1 MRWIISLCTN
11 CPVCAIS
18 SCTAARLSAAAELKA
33 WVGVLVPAQS
43 AITVGGCVR
52 AYWSSGAHQTGGCA
66 SGWPLWSGRTS
77 PALCSSPARFSWCW
91 AESLRGR
98 GGVSEIVGSK
108 WIDVDL
114 MFSSGAAWD
123 KGWRTFP
130 EAAEALQLV
139 YLFVGLHG
147 AAVAPSHAAQVHL
160 GLESNFHHV
169 GGLCEGHGH
178 GTRGAAGQDADQN
191 ARVCRGENSTADAF
205 RQIRNSDSSK
215 AL

>member
-1 MRWIISLCTN
+1 
-11 CPVCAIS
+11 
-18 SCTAARLSAAAELKA
+18 
-33 WVGVLVPAQS
+33 
-43 AITVGGCVR
+43 
-52 AYWSSGAHQTGGCA
+52 
-66 SGWPLWSGRTS
+66 
-77 PALCSSPARFSWCW
+77 
-91 AESLRGR
+91 
-98 GGVSEIVGSK
+98 
-108 WIDVDL
+108 

-160 GLESNFHHV
+160 GLESNLHHV
-169 GGLCEGHGH
+169 SGLRKGHGH

-191 ARVCRGENSTADAF
+191 ARVCRWGGDSTADAF

-215 AL
+215 ALECTLVISDFFFFYHTVSQLPFVFILSPSPLKSST